1 VLTLAAAAFL
11 TTTSPGPAS
20 ATYDASPTVPVEQ
33 LDGALLVAM
42 KAGSNTP
49 FAERYR
55 ALIPVI
61 ENVFNLEAV
70 LTRSIGLSWEALP
83 EAQKAALETA
93 FRRYTVSS
101 YVANFDSYNGQRFQV
116 SPAARAIR
124 DGEVVVQSRLLRIDG
139 SSIAL
144 DYIMLRGSAGWQAVD
159 VLTGGSISRVAVQ
172 RSDFRK
178 LLTTGGVPALVAALE
193 HKIADLSGGVAG

>member
-1 VLTLAAAAFL
+1 
-11 TTTSPGPAS
+11 
-20 ATYDASPTVPVEQ
+20 
-33 LDGALLVAM
+33 
-42 KAGSNTP
+42 
-49 FAERYR
+49 
-55 ALIPVI
+55 VI
-61 ENVFNLEAV
+61 ENVFNLAAV

-83 EAQKAALETA
+83 EAQNAALETA

-159 VLTGGSISRVAVQ
+159 VLRA
-172 RSDFRK
+172 
-178 LLTTGGVPALVAALE
+178 
-193 HKIADLSGGVAG
+193 